1 MIFLIRDL
9 LVSQIMNKLHPVQKK
24 LLDVLKKNHDN
35 PLTVRELKELVD
47 VSSTSVVHH
56 HLLQLEKKGYL
67 RRNPSNPH
75 DYQVLADSPERK
87 ITYLNLYGLAAC
99 GPNGS
104 ILDGNPVDKIPIS
117 SKILGFASSEAF
129 MVKAKGDSM
138 YPSIKDGDL
147 VIVKKATNVDDG
159 RIAVCVNNEKAIIK
173 KIKRENDEVI
183 LISLNPKEPP
193 FLASEDFRI
202 EGEVRGVLT
211 HKI

>member
-1 MIFLIRDL
+1 
-9 LVSQIMNKLHPVQKK
+9 MNKLHPVQEK
-24 LLDVLKKNHDN
+24 LLDILKENYDN
-35 PLTVRELKELVD
+35 PLTVRELKELVGA
-47 VSSTSVVHH
+47 SSTSVVHH
-56 HLLQLEKKGYL
+56 HLVQLEKKGYL

-104 ILDGNPVDKIPIS
+104 ILDGNPVEKVPIS

-138 YPSIKDGDL
+138 APKISDGDL
-147 VIVKKATNVDDG
+147 VIVRKTSDIDDG
-159 RIAVCVNNEKAIIK
+159 RIVVCVNDEQALIK
-173 KIKRENDEVI
+173 KIKKENDKTI
-183 LISLNPKEPP
+183 LISLNSKYPP
-193 FLASEDFRI
+193 FLASEEDFRI